1 MVAFGS
7 LLVVV
12 VLVTLL
18 VVDGLVMISLDDVLV
33 VSWRSLW
40 TRGGLLVVSWW
51 ASNMMIAFTSV
62 VRGMAQKL

>member
-1 MVAFGS
+1 MAFGS

-33 VSWRSLW
+33 VSWRSPC
-40 TRGGLLVVSWW
+40 GLVAVSWW
-51 ASNMMIAFTSV
+51 FLGGPPT
-62 VRGMAQKL
+62 